1 MEGPVAL
8 ALSSVT
14 ATAAAAHS
22 SSVDPTF
29 EEETRAHLNC
39 AGSSLSHLSFSPL
52 RGSCLGNSAPGIALW
67 AGEGTRNAEAGW
79 SERGARAPLEHGAVF

>member
-1 MEGPVAL
+1 MAL

-14 ATAAAAHS
+14 ATATAAHS

-39 AGSSLSHLSFSPL
+39 AGSSLSLIYRFHHYVEAALGIQHQALPSG
-52 RGSCLGNSAPGIALW
+52 RGRERVTLKR
-67 AGEGTRNAEAGW
+67 AGAR
-79 SERGARAPLEHGAVF
+79 RGARAPLEHGAVF